1 MALLFL
7 LFALSFDFS
16 SGWPDGAPCLRTVY
30 ESMNPLEAV
39 EHQGGLQL
47 SDPPFTI
54 ELDAQC
60 YYPGQPI
67 SVCLHGNGSTE
78 FKGFAMQSLVFDAFR
93 VGTRRTG
100 QFLRMDDNGSWQF
113 QCFRIRDSVTHSH
126 DDKKG
131 RMTMWWRGDFNGE
144 TVQFVATV
152 VQNLKRFWVKSVV
165 SMPIPPCST
174 RASFGPWNKG
184 TPTVPPPTDNFKKE
198 TFELFNP
205 GSAAQLIS
213 EISAVPAEG
222 RSRLLPRPSSPPSQ
236 PDPVFF
242 RTPEPATTIATTP
255 SFFRPN
261 QQFQRFGQ
269 NSACRD
275 KTSSR
280 HCLQWIQFCPTN
292 PWMGQFCKATCRIIS
307 SFLLDDQMH
316 PSQHQQL
323 QTFGNSASANSAH
336 SSPMKRVPPPALS
349 PLASPMESRRLFV
362 PPASAHP
369 PASSS
374 ADHSMLNALQLGY
387 TLAGPAQPAR
397 LLVDP
402 HTGQQ
407 YFVPTAP
414 QPMPYFAAPT
424 PLYYPNQFYPTPA
437 STATAQSQS
446 GFMFANQPPTTLWS
460 PQPLSS
466 ATPPSLLRQR
476 AQSPSAVSSAL
487 GGRHHHQ
494 TQHSSSAYHVEVPLS
509 SVGSMCEEAE
519 FEQYQH
525 QQEAFQRQQQIRLSS
540 ESRGSLRSAVGN
552 NRLEMNSNRMDLNG
566 NDRSS
571 PPQTA
576 SGHTQSV
583 PPRQLLQLQPDH
595 HSTGGSSSES
605 TSGFASGRDRLRTG
619 DISDGRSPP
628 QSPFMRKERTHFL
641 SGQDE
646 DGNHRRSDS
655 PKSPSLPK
663 PPAPRMKAIR
673 MDIDLNRP
681 VSPPEQ
687 RQVSVR
693 TTVVRTAPP
702 TAFTISFNDVSSKA
716 MDIPNSTDRPVETGH
731 DVREP
736 SLQEA
741 ARQAPTGRRL
751 MATRRNVPP
760 RPVPERGERIG
771 TDSGDLRGKDSEDG
785 DGHGD
790 ELGDD
795 AEDMASETGTYVV
808 ESKKMS
814 QSQPPVTSTVSPRG
828 EQSGNSVHPSTCS
841 PSSSASSSSRTPS
854 PSLME
859 GKGAKRSL
867 MSDLRRLRE
876 QKSAA
881 TPPKPRAFPPA
892 VPAPQRTLMGQN
904 RPCRQQMPS
913 SNSTKKTGNSPF
925 RPNSVG
931 GGGSRC
937 RSEPRSDGGRFS
949 MRGTQPM
956 KGQPNAM
963 PAKDAA
969 VHQQSPEMV
978 AWLRRKEYDP
988 RKAAAAASTDQS
1000 QKETHQRQQEAFM
1013 ASRSFSTSAT
1023 TKSPFAR
1030 WRQNRKT
1037 LATGDQRSN
1046 RSHDDLSRL
1055 GESLDEESLPGVAVD
1070 SCSSSL
1076 QRTVDELTQKCH
1088 KSIALLKLCNQ
1099 SGLSSSVEQ
1108 LLERV
1113 VEGES
1118 PEEVEDQFGAV
1129 GSDGKSNSENISDR
1143 LERLSSA
1150 FDAIQ
1155 KYLEEQTS
1163 VSSSRASLA
1172 ALGKMATTT
1181 ESVQKTNAE
1190 N

>member
-1 MALLFL
+1 
-7 LFALSFDFS
+7 
-16 SGWPDGAPCLRTVY
+16 
-30 ESMNPLEAV
+30 MNPLEAV

-67 SVCLHGNGSTE
+67 SVSLHGNGSTE

-213 EISAVPAEG
+213 EISAVPSEG
-222 RSRLLPRPSSPPSQ
+222 RSRLLPRPSSPQPQ

-242 RTPEPATTIATTP
+242 RTPDPAPTTIATTP

-292 PWMGQFCKATCRIIS
+292 PWMGQFCKATCRMIS
-307 SFLLDDQMH
+307 KFLNFKKRNDQMH

-323 QTFGNSASANSAH
+323 QTFGSSASANSAH
-336 SSPMKRVPPPALS
+336 SSPMKRGPPPAVS
-349 PLASPMESRRLFV
+349 PLASPMESRRLFA

-369 PASSS
+369 PASST

-424 PLYYPNQFYPTPA
+424 PLFYPNQFYPTPA

-446 GFMFANQPPTTLWS
+446 GFMYTNQPPTTLWS

-540 ESRGSLRSAVGN
+540 ESRGSLRSSVAN
-552 NRLEMNSNRMDLNG
+552 NRLEMNSNRMGPQCLRDSF
-566 NDRSS
+566 SS
-571 PPQTA
+571 FSPTTTA
-576 SGHTQSV
+576 
-583 PPRQLLQLQPDH
+583 P
-595 HSTGGSSSES
+595 
-605 TSGFASGRDRLRTG
+605 AA
-619 DISDGRSPP
+619 PP
-628 QSPFMRKERTHFL
+628 QSPRPGLLPVETDLGLETSPTDVLLHNL
-641 SGQDE
+641 
-646 DGNHRRSDS
+646 RSCGKKGHIFYPD
-655 PKSPSLPK
+655 KTK
-663 PPAPRMKAIR
+663 TDTTGAPRMKAIR

-716 MDIPNSTDRPVETGH
+716 MDMPNSTDRPAETGH
-731 DVREP
+731 DVHEP

-751 MATRRNVPP
+751 MATRRSVPP

-771 TDSGDLRGKDSEDG
+771 TDSGSEAGDPKRWLFRKMMMGRDLRGKDSEDG

-808 ESKKMS
+808 ESKKKMS
-814 QSQPPVTSTVSPRG
+814 QSQPATSTVSPRG
-828 EQSGNSVHPSTCS
+828 EQRSGNSVHPSTCS
-841 PSSSASSSSRTPS
+841 PSSSESSSSRTPS
-854 PSLME
+854 PSLVD
-859 GKGAKRSL
+859 GKGPAGAKRSL

-876 QKSAA
+876 QKKSAA
-881 TPPKPRAFPPA
+881 TPPKPRAFPPT
-892 VPAPQRTLMGQN
+892 VPAQQRTLVGQN

-925 RPNSVG
+925 S
-931 GGGSRC
+931 
-937 RSEPRSDGGRFS
+937 RSDGGRFS

-956 KGQPNAM
+956 KGQP
-963 PAKDAA
+963 AKDAA
-969 VHQQSPEMV
+969 VHQQTPEMV

-988 RKAAAAASTDQS
+988 RKAAAATVTDQS
-1000 QKETHQRQQEAFM
+1000 QKETHQQQQEAFM
-1013 ASRSFSTSAT
+1013 ANRSFSTSAT

-1030 WRQNRKT
+1030 WRQNRKIP
-1037 LATGDQRSN
+1037 LAMGGDQRSN

-1070 SCSSSL
+1070 SCS
-1076 QRTVDELTQKCH
+1076 RTVDELTQKCH

-1129 GSDGKSNSENISDR
+1129 GSEGKSNSENISDR

-1172 ALGKMATTT
+1172 ALGKMATT
-1181 ESVQKTNAE
+1181 EGVQKTNAE

>member
-1 MALLFL
+1 
-7 LFALSFDFS
+7 
-16 SGWPDGAPCLRTVY
+16 
-30 ESMNPLEAV
+30 
-39 EHQGGLQL
+39 
-47 SDPPFTI
+47 
-54 ELDAQC
+54 
-60 YYPGQPI
+60 
-67 SVCLHGNGSTE
+67 
-78 FKGFAMQSLVFDAFR
+78 
-93 VGTRRTG
+93 
-100 QFLRMDDNGSWQF
+100 
-113 QCFRIRDSVTHSH
+113 
-126 DDKKG
+126 
-131 RMTMWWRGDFNGE
+131 
-144 TVQFVATV
+144 
-152 VQNLKRFWVKSVV
+152 
-165 SMPIPPCST
+165 
-174 RASFGPWNKG
+174 
-184 TPTVPPPTDNFKKE
+184 
-198 TFELFNP
+198 
-205 GSAAQLIS
+205 
-213 EISAVPAEG
+213 
-222 RSRLLPRPSSPPSQ
+222 
-236 PDPVFF
+236 
-242 RTPEPATTIATTP
+242 
-255 SFFRPN
+255 
-261 QQFQRFGQ
+261 
-269 NSACRD
+269 
-275 KTSSR
+275 
-280 HCLQWIQFCPTN
+280 
-292 PWMGQFCKATCRIIS
+292 
-307 SFLLDDQMH
+307 MH

-323 QTFGNSASANSAH
+323 QTFGSSASANSAH
-336 SSPMKRVPPPALS
+336 SSPMKRGPPPAVS
-349 PLASPMESRRLFV
+349 PLASPMESRRLFA

-369 PASSS
+369 PASST

-424 PLYYPNQFYPTPA
+424 PLFYPNQFYPTPA

-446 GFMFANQPPTTLWS
+446 GFMYTNQPPTTLWS

-540 ESRGSLRSAVGN
+540 ESRGSLRSSVAN

-566 NDRSS
+566 TDRSS
-571 PPQTA
+571 PPQTV
-576 SGHTQSV
+576 SCHTQPV

-646 DGNHRRSDS
+646 DGHHRRSDS

-716 MDIPNSTDRPVETGH
+716 MDMPNSTDRPAETGH
-731 DVREP
+731 DVHEP

-751 MATRRNVPP
+751 MATRRSVPP

-771 TDSGDLRGKDSEDG
+771 TDSGSEAGDPKRWLFRKMMMGRDLRGKDSEDG

-814 QSQPPVTSTVSPRG
+814 QSQPATSTVSPRG
-828 EQSGNSVHPSTCS
+828 EQRSGNSVHPSTCS
-841 PSSSASSSSRTPS
+841 PSSSESSSSRTPS
-854 PSLME
+854 PSLVD
-859 GKGAKRSL
+859 GKGPAGAKRSL

-876 QKSAA
+876 QKKSAA
-881 TPPKPRAFPPA
+881 TPPKPRAFPPT
-892 VPAPQRTLMGQN
+892 VPAQQRTLVGQN

-925 RPNSVG
+925 S
-931 GGGSRC
+931 
-937 RSEPRSDGGRFS
+937 RSDGGRFS

-956 KGQPNAM
+956 KGQP
-963 PAKDAA
+963 AKDAA
-969 VHQQSPEMV
+969 VHQQTPEMV

-988 RKAAAAASTDQS
+988 RKAAAATVTDQS
-1000 QKETHQRQQEAFM
+1000 QKETHQQQQEAFM
-1013 ASRSFSTSAT
+1013 ANRSFSTSAT

-1030 WRQNRKT
+1030 WRQNRKIP
-1037 LATGDQRSN
+1037 LAMGGDQRSN

-1129 GSDGKSNSENISDR
+1129 GSEGKSNSENISDR

-1172 ALGKMATTT
+1172 ALGKMATT
-1181 ESVQKTNAE
+1181 EGVQKTNAE